1 MAGKN
6 TLKSMFKE
14 YFNII
19 GMVKKLKHPF
29 SVLQYGGPKLP
40 RLQINFKKKIHKYKN
55 KITLLLLLTS

>member
-19 GMVKKLKHPF
+19 GMVKKPQTPF
-29 SVLQYGGPKLP
+29 FCAPIWRTKTA
-40 RLQINFKKKIHKYKN
+40 
-55 KITLLLLLTS
+55 KITNKLF